1 MAGRPGTFILR
12 NRYTQE
18 SVAGRRQKEKGAIL
32 FLLPSPPR
40 SGPSRSNRRARLP
53 GGLGLWSLREPL
65 RRLVLFY
72 QGKLYFMA
80 GNFWQS
86 SHYLQWILDKQDLLK
101 ERQKD
106 LKFLSEEEYWKLQI
120 FFTNVIQAL
129 GEHLK
134 LRQQVIATATVYFKR
149 FYARYSLKS
158 IDPVLMAPTCVFLAS
173 KVEEFGVVS
182 NTRLSAAATSVL
194 KTRFSYAFPKEFPY
208 RMNHILECEFYLLEL
223 MDCCLIVYH
232 PYRPLLQYVQDMG
245 QEDML
250 LPLAWRIV
258 NDTYRTDLCLL
269 YPPFMIAL
277 ACLHVACVVQQK
289 DARQWFAELSVDM
302 EKILEII
309 RVILKLY
316 EQWKNFDER
325 KEMATILSKMPKPK
339 PPPNSEGEQGPNG
352 SQNSSYS
359 QS

>member
-1 MAGRPGTFILR
+1 
-12 NRYTQE
+12 
-18 SVAGRRQKEKGAIL
+18 
-32 FLLPSPPR
+32 
-40 SGPSRSNRRARLP
+40 
-53 GGLGLWSLREPL
+53 
-65 RRLVLFY
+65 
-72 QGKLYFMA
+72 MA

-86 SHYLQWILDKQDLLK
+86 SHYLQWILDKQDVMK

-106 LKFLSEEEYWKLQI
+106 LKFLAEEEYWKLQI
-120 FFTNVIQAL
+120 FFANVIQAL

-182 NTRLSAAATSVL
+182 NTRLISASTSVYVL
-194 KTRFSYAFPKEFPY
+194 CAFRLPLHSCMLRGNVSVGSLEGGGHCTTQTPTTQSTHHHQCARRCPNSVKTRFSYAFPKEFPY
-208 RMNHILECEFYLLEL
+208 RMNH
-223 MDCCLIVYH
+223 DCCLIVYH

-258 NDTYRTDLCLL
+258 NDTYRTDLCLM

-316 EQWKNFDER
+316 DLWKNFDDR
-325 KEMATILSKMPKPK
+325 KEMAGILNKMPKPK

-352 SQNSSYS
+352 SQNSTYS

>member
-1 MAGRPGTFILR
+1 
-12 NRYTQE
+12 
-18 SVAGRRQKEKGAIL
+18 
-32 FLLPSPPR
+32 
-40 SGPSRSNRRARLP
+40 
-53 GGLGLWSLREPL
+53 
-65 RRLVLFY
+65 
-72 QGKLYFMA
+72 MA

-86 SHYLQWILDKQDLLK
+86 SHYLQWVLDKQDLMK

-106 LKFLSEEEYWKLQI
+106 LKFLTEEEYWKLQI
-120 FFTNVIQAL
+120 FFANVIQAL

-182 NTRLSAAATSVL
+182 NTRLISAATSV
-194 KTRFSYAFPKEFPY
+194 E
-208 RMNHILECEFYLLEL
+208 HECPVNV
-223 MDCCLIVYH
+223 C
-232 PYRPLLQYVQDMG
+232 R
-245 QEDML
+245 
-250 LPLAWRIV
+250 RIV

-302 EKILEII
+302 DKILEII

-316 EQWKNFDER
+316 DQWKNFDDR
-325 KEMATILSKMPKPK
+325 KEMAAVLNKVPKPK
-339 PPPNSEGEQGPNG
+339 APPNSETDQSSNG

>member
-1 MAGRPGTFILR
+1 
-12 NRYTQE
+12 
-18 SVAGRRQKEKGAIL
+18 
-32 FLLPSPPR
+32 
-40 SGPSRSNRRARLP
+40 
-53 GGLGLWSLREPL
+53 
-65 RRLVLFY
+65 
-72 QGKLYFMA
+72 MA

-86 SHYLQWILDKQDLLK
+86 SHYLQWVLDKQDLMK

-106 LKFLSEEEYWKLQI
+106 LKFLTEEEYWKLQI
-120 FFTNVIQAL
+120 FFANVIQAL

-182 NTRLSAAATSVL
+182 NTRLISAATSVL
-194 KTRFSYAFPKEFPY
+194 KTRFSYAFPKEFPF
-208 RMNHILECEFYLLEL
+208 RMNHIFVFAICSWMFGLDLFQ
-223 MDCCLIVYH
+223 DCCLIVYH

-250 LPLAWRIV
+250 LPLACGQS
-258 NDTYRTDLCLL
+258 YRLCLL
-269 YPPFMIAL
+269 PPP

-302 EKILEII
+302 DKILEII

-316 EQWKNFDER
+316 DQWKNFDDR
-325 KEMATILSKMPKPK
+325 KEMAAVLNKVPKPK
-339 PPPNSEGEQGPNG
+339 PPPNRYDRLVAPAGGPEAE
-352 SQNSSYS
+352 
-359 QS
+359 

>member
-1 MAGRPGTFILR
+1 M
-12 NRYTQE
+12 E
-18 SVAGRRQKEKGAIL
+18 VVAAAPRCQLLLIMLATAM
-32 FLLPSPPR
+32 LLPGLKVSPLLV
-40 SGPSRSNRRARLP
+40 RRKIIRTIELQ
-53 GGLGLWSLREPL
+53 ENI
-65 RRLVLFY
+65 
-72 QGKLYFMA
+72 GK
-80 GNFWQS
+80 
-86 SHYLQWILDKQDLLK
+86 
-101 ERQKD
+101 
-106 LKFLSEEEYWKLQI
+106 
-120 FFTNVIQAL
+120 VIQAL

-182 NTRLSAAATSVL
+182 NTRLIAATTSVL

-245 QEDML
+245 QEDVL

-302 EKILEII
+302 EKVFLPAYVSLRYMHAWCPKKPEEGI
-309 RVILKLY
+309 RSLGTGIT
-316 EQWKNFDER
+316 D
-325 KEMATILSKMPKPK
+325 
-339 PPPNSEGEQGPNG
+339 
-352 SQNSSYS
+352 SYAVPRGCWES
-359 QS
+359 NLDPLALQTVLFSIE

>member
-1 MAGRPGTFILR
+1 
-12 NRYTQE
+12 
-18 SVAGRRQKEKGAIL
+18 
-32 FLLPSPPR
+32 
-40 SGPSRSNRRARLP
+40 
-53 GGLGLWSLREPL
+53 
-65 RRLVLFY
+65 
-72 QGKLYFMA
+72 MA

-86 SHYLQWILDKQDLLK
+86 SHYLQWILDKQDVMK

-106 LKFLSEEEYWKLQI
+106 LKFLAEEEYWKLQI
-120 FFTNVIQAL
+120 FFANVIQAL

-182 NTRLSAAATSVL
+182 NTRLISASTSVL

-208 RMNHILECEFYLLEL
+208 RMNH
-223 MDCCLIVYH
+223 DCCLIVYH

-258 NDTYRTDLCLL
+258 NDTYRTDLCLM

-316 EQWKNFDER
+316 DLWKNFDDR
-325 KEMATILSKMPKPK
+325 KEMAGILNKMPKPK

-352 SQNSSYS
+352 SQNSTYS

>member
-1 MAGRPGTFILR
+1 
-12 NRYTQE
+12 
-18 SVAGRRQKEKGAIL
+18 
-32 FLLPSPPR
+32 
-40 SGPSRSNRRARLP
+40 
-53 GGLGLWSLREPL
+53 
-65 RRLVLFY
+65 
-72 QGKLYFMA
+72 
-80 GNFWQS
+80 
-86 SHYLQWILDKQDLLK
+86 LQWILDKQDLLK

-106 LKFLSEEEYWKLQI
+106 LKFLTEEEYWKLQI

-182 NTRLSAAATSVL
+182 NTRLISAATSVL

-250 LPLAWRIV
+250 LPLAWRRVASRWREGI
-258 NDTYRTDLCLL
+258 LPLSS
-269 YPPFMIAL
+269 AL
-277 ACLHVACVVQQK
+277 VRLQLEYWVQFWAPQCK
-289 DARQWFAELSVDM
+289 GDM
-302 EKILEII
+302 ELLEGILEII

>member
-1 MAGRPGTFILR
+1 
-12 NRYTQE
+12 
-18 SVAGRRQKEKGAIL
+18 
-32 FLLPSPPR
+32 
-40 SGPSRSNRRARLP
+40 
-53 GGLGLWSLREPL
+53 
-65 RRLVLFY
+65 
-72 QGKLYFMA
+72 MA

-86 SHYLQWILDKQDLLK
+86 SHYHSGFGRTLETEATGYRHCYCLLQTFLCKIFPKKYRPSSHGSYLC
-101 ERQKD
+101 
-106 LKFLSEEEYWKLQI
+106 FLSFQ
-120 FFTNVIQAL
+120 
-129 GEHLK
+129 G
-134 LRQQVIATATVYFKR
+134 
-149 FYARYSLKS
+149 
-158 IDPVLMAPTCVFLAS
+158 
-173 KVEEFGVVS
+173 GV
-182 NTRLSAAATSVL
+182 

-302 EKILEII
+302 DKILEII

-316 EQWKNFDER
+316 DQWKNFDDR
-325 KEMATILSKMPKPK
+325 KEIAAVLNKMPKPK
-339 PPPNSEGEQGPNG
+339 PPPNSENDQSSNG
-352 SQNSSYS
+352 NQSNSYN

>member
-1 MAGRPGTFILR
+1 
-12 NRYTQE
+12 
-18 SVAGRRQKEKGAIL
+18 
-32 FLLPSPPR
+32 
-40 SGPSRSNRRARLP
+40 
-53 GGLGLWSLREPL
+53 
-65 RRLVLFY
+65 
-72 QGKLYFMA
+72 MA

-86 SHYLQWILDKQDLLK
+86 SHYLQWVLDKQDLMK

-106 LKFLSEEEYWKLQI
+106 LKYLSEEEYWKLQI
-120 FFTNVIQAL
+120 FFANVIQAL

-149 FYARYSLKS
+149 FYARLTLLKMCS
-158 IDPVLMAPTCVFLAS
+158 FYKMLSPVKTLLVLQ
-173 KVEEFGVVS
+173 EFGVVS
-182 NTRLSAAATSVL
+182 NTRLISAATSVL
-194 KTRFSYAFPKEFPY
+194 KTRFSHAFPKEFPY

-302 EKILEII
+302 DKILEII

-316 EQWKNFDER
+316 DQWKNFDDR
-325 KEMATILSKMPKPK
+325 KEIAAMLNKMPKPK
-339 PPPNSEGEQGPNG
+339 PPPNSEGDQSTNG
-352 SQNSSYS
+352 NQSNSYS

>member
-1 MAGRPGTFILR
+1 MLSPLLQRKRLVTSSIFNCAPTFFNLGAYIYFYFLNSLWRPELWASSKSLSI
-12 NRYTQE
+12 
-18 SVAGRRQKEKGAIL
+18 
-32 FLLPSPPR
+32 SPP
-40 SGPSRSNRRARLP
+40 L
-53 GGLGLWSLREPL
+53 SLSL
-65 RRLVLFY
+65 S
-72 QGKLYFMA
+72 YF
-80 GNFWQS
+80 
-86 SHYLQWILDKQDLLK
+86 
-101 ERQKD
+101 
-106 LKFLSEEEYWKLQI
+106 FLC
-120 FFTNVIQAL
+120 
-129 GEHLK
+129 
-134 LRQQVIATATVYFKR
+134 
-149 FYARYSLKS
+149 RYSLKS

-182 NTRLSAAATSVL
+182 NTRLISAATSVL

-208 RMNHILECEFYLLEL
+208 RMNHVLECEFYLLEL

-250 LPLAWRIV
+250 LPLAWRVV

-316 EQWKNFDER
+316 DQWKNFDDR
-325 KEMATILSKMPKPK
+325 KEMAAVLNKMPKPK
-339 PPPNSEGEQGPNG
+339 PPPNSENDQSSSGN
-352 SQNSSYS
+352 QNNSYI

>member
-1 MAGRPGTFILR
+1 
-12 NRYTQE
+12 
-18 SVAGRRQKEKGAIL
+18 
-32 FLLPSPPR
+32 
-40 SGPSRSNRRARLP
+40 
-53 GGLGLWSLREPL
+53 
-65 RRLVLFY
+65 
-72 QGKLYFMA
+72 
-80 GNFWQS
+80 
-86 SHYLQWILDKQDLLK
+86 
-101 ERQKD
+101 
-106 LKFLSEEEYWKLQI
+106 
-120 FFTNVIQAL
+120 
-129 GEHLK
+129 
-134 LRQQVIATATVYFKR
+134 
-149 FYARYSLKS
+149 
-158 IDPVLMAPTCVFLAS
+158 
-173 KVEEFGVVS
+173 
-182 NTRLSAAATSVL
+182 
-194 KTRFSYAFPKEFPY
+194 
-208 RMNHILECEFYLLEL
+208 MNHILECEFYLLEL

-245 QEDML
+245 QEDVL

-339 PPPNSEGEQGPNG
+339 PPPNRYISHLAADLILLYNDYQIFFRLWYILPFSKSYTKVALFLFNFCLDKLLM
-352 SQNSSYS
+352 SQF
-359 QS
+359 

>member
-1 MAGRPGTFILR
+1 MEKDPEVLVNSWMNMSQKCAQMAKEASGTLACIKNSVV
-12 NRYTQE
+12 NRT
-18 SVAGRRQKEKGAIL
+18 
-32 FLLPSPPR
+32 
-40 SGPSRSNRRARLP
+40 
-53 GGLGLWSLREPL
+53 REVIIPL
-65 RRLVLFY
+65 CL
-72 QGKLYFMA
+72 
-80 GNFWQS
+80 
-86 SHYLQWILDKQDLLK
+86 
-101 ERQKD
+101 
-106 LKFLSEEEYWKLQI
+106 
-120 FFTNVIQAL
+120 AL
-129 GEHLK
+129 
-134 LRQQVIATATVYFKR
+134 
-149 FYARYSLKS
+149 
-158 IDPVLMAPTCVFLAS
+158 
-173 KVEEFGVVS
+173 
-182 NTRLSAAATSVL
+182 
-194 KTRFSYAFPKEFPY
+194 
-208 RMNHILECEFYLLEL
+208 ILECEFYLLEL

-339 PPPNSEGEQGPNG
+339 PPPNSCCLDCFTPGKHSKALLKVKVYFVNSELYSHRSVVQASISSLVTSERTRGNG
-352 SQNSSYS
+352 LKLHHRMFRLDLRKRFFTQRVIGYWNSLSKEVATAPDPPES
-359 QS
+359 KKCLDSTLRHMV